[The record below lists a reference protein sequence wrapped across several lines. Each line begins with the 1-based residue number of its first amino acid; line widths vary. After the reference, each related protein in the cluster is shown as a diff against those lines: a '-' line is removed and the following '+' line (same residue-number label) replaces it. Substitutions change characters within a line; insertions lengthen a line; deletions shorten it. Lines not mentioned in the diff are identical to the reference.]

1 MPGGGSKPGERRGGR
16 KKGTPNKRTAKAAK
30 TIQETIDRIGCD
42 PLEAMLEIAIQAK
55 NEGDLSLSL
64 SAYKELAQYV
74 APKRKAVEV
83 SGDVDN
89 PLAVTNIEL
98 VAPDIE
104 SKD

>member
-1 MPGGGSKPGERRGGR
+1 MTHGGKRAGAGR
-16 KKGTPNKRTAKAAK
+16 KKGTPNKRTTKAAK

-104 SKD
+104 SED

>member
-1 MPGGGSKPGERRGGR
+1 MTHGGKRAGAGR
-16 KKGTPNKRTAKAAK
+16 KKGTPNKRTTKAAK